1 MNKELIEVLEQ
12 LQKEL
17 DKKAKEEKEL
27 SAKAAYLDAEFMVGV
42 AIINN
47 LKKQLT

>member
-17 DKKAKEEKEL
+17 DKKAKDSKEL

-47 LKKQLT
+47 IKNN